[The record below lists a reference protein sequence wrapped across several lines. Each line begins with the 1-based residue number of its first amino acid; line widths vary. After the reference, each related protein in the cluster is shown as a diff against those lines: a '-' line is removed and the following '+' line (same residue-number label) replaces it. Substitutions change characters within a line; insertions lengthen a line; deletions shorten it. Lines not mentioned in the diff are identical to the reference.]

1 MIKKINK
8 KNKSLSEYVHDFL
21 VEIRKPTYMTPFKTP
36 VDPGEI
42 PHYYAVIKNPM
53 DLSTMF
59 QKLVDGKYG
68 FLSEVKADF
77 QLIIENCEAF
87 NPQGTW
93 IRPLCDKFKGNL
105 EKSWAKLMET
115 LERKSIDANK
125 KMEKLSDF
133 EENKNESQNLM
144 LAENLGLR
152 TRNQISIIKD
162 SLNESIHSMEPS
174 NPTIINIYFNNVNNN
189 LNNNNINIAALEES
203 LKESLIINEKPRPN
217 FPEKTLI
224 LPERGSFS
232 QESLKIDLKIEDKI
246 SNPITNISPLSP
258 KETILETK
266 ETIMEEEVPNDLI
279 INLDIEEIKREFRNY
294 SEHKLRKYKKNILKS
309 FAKLHFIFA
318 SLETLKEKD
327 QNLDFGSDL
336 QQLLKEIEIIKF
348 SKSTDYNTLSLYLMN
363 AMVWFRKTSNKIKEA
378 KTNKRIL
385 TYFSGILKALKRI
398 DTLSKRIKSMGIV
411 ISEEIFIAQDYGL
424 AYFKEKLHKIQE
436 IMFPHFNINNS
447 IKITLP
453 KPPKEKPENELFG
466 NKIQKKIS
474 SEKPMFS
481 SPSTKIVLNK
491 DMNKVKSFSL
501 EKPMVENKT
510 DKLFAWAASLNSKI
524 HEKIEGYFHMR
535 LSQQALNLK
544 DLNKNVLPEKIQ
556 EEKVGIP
563 QEINRKRMFSE
574 EIPMFEER
582 KSQVEINFIPNKKQ
596 LEKSNVFPEEDLEFS
611 DQDLPTEI
619 ISFQSNVLIPQSR
632 KIEKFNEI
640 HIDKKFRLKNPFT
653 NENMNVDD
661 ESVASPRIS
670 VEEINIYSLFKEIEE
685 KERIHLDEI
694 TKNLKKSNNEKLRYM
709 KYERIVDKSSKS
721 FVEISQEVTLDKI
734 MIITMKVR
742 NCADFQ
748 LEIEN
753 FLNASSFELFV
764 DLRRI
769 QKINELNLV
778 ENSNWLNYEIL
789 SNKLMKHKLFDALLN
804 QLIKVT
810 KFQVEREGGIYY
822 CFERIPNENN
832 RCLLS
837 IWTAVERLTD
847 LKLKVDG
854 FSIF

>member
-1 MIKKINK
+1 
-8 KNKSLSEYVHDFL
+8 
-21 VEIRKPTYMTPFKTP
+21 
-36 VDPGEI
+36 
-42 PHYYAVIKNPM
+42 
-53 DLSTMF
+53 
-59 QKLVDGKYG
+59 
-68 FLSEVKADF
+68 
-77 QLIIENCEAF
+77 
-87 NPQGTW
+87 
-93 IRPLCDKFKGNL
+93 
-105 EKSWAKLMET
+105 
-115 LERKSIDANK
+115 
-125 KMEKLSDF
+125 
-133 EENKNESQNLM
+133 
-144 LAENLGLR
+144 
-152 TRNQISIIKD
+152 
-162 SLNESIHSMEPS
+162 
-174 NPTIINIYFNNVNNN
+174 
-189 LNNNNINIAALEES
+189 
-203 LKESLIINEKPRPN
+203 
-217 FPEKTLI
+217 
-224 LPERGSFS
+224 
-232 QESLKIDLKIEDKI
+232 
-246 SNPITNISPLSP
+246 
-258 KETILETK
+258 
-266 ETIMEEEVPNDLI
+266 
-279 INLDIEEIKREFRNY
+279 
-294 SEHKLRKYKKNILKS
+294 
-309 FAKLHFIFA
+309 
-318 SLETLKEKD
+318 
-327 QNLDFGSDL
+327 
-336 QQLLKEIEIIKF
+336 
-348 SKSTDYNTLSLYLMN
+348 
-363 AMVWFRKTSNKIKEA
+363 
-378 KTNKRIL
+378 
-385 TYFSGILKALKRI
+385 
-398 DTLSKRIKSMGIV
+398 
-411 ISEEIFIAQDYGL
+411 
-424 AYFKEKLHKIQE
+424 
-436 IMFPHFNINNS
+436 
-447 IKITLP
+447 
-453 KPPKEKPENELFG
+453 
-466 NKIQKKIS
+466 
-474 SEKPMFS
+474 
-481 SPSTKIVLNK
+481 
-491 DMNKVKSFSL
+491 
-501 EKPMVENKT
+501 
-510 DKLFAWAASLNSKI
+510 
-524 HEKIEGYFHMR
+524 MR